1 MDTKSRGISRP
12 KWKIPESEQ
21 KLLVLCLIT
30 TFVWGLA
37 AHGDGL
43 LSGTFSHDSLAEF
56 DAAIFGNIWQIQ
68 LGRVLI
74 PVYRSIFRTAV
85 TMPWL
90 IGLLGMLWSG
100 LALYLIAHIFRL
112 QQHRLTLVLI
122 GGVLM
127 TNVTNTVMAV
137 NYTAFF
143 DQDLFAC
150 LLAVLAVFLWQRA
163 RRWDLL
169 LGALCVGVMLG
180 IYQSYV
186 SVTITLILMVLVL
199 ALLNGEAFGSIFKRG
214 LLSLGMLL
222 AGAVLYAAEVW
233 LVLTITGE
241 QLVQTQNSVAAAFSG
256 GGSVL
261 QFLGQILSTWI
272 FSCKT
277 MVCMPTVYT
286 AFSDVT
292 VFYLGR
298 LFRIASLLIVAG
310 ALLVGLLDRKLGIK
324 EKILVVLLAGVMP
337 IGMNVA
343 HILAHGVSHAL
354 MYYALWLI
362 HPFALLL
369 GLWLLQR
376 HGTAMK
382 QWAKTAVQVVPG
394 LVLAAILMD
403 NVQVANL
410 ASLDMRMRIEATNM
424 LYTRVL
430 TRMEAVPGYEPGV
443 TPVVILGRGDR
454 QLTMPRSFEP
464 IRNMTMQGVPV
475 ITVDNPQ
482 FLAPYF
488 ETVLQ
493 TPVAL
498 DTEHW
503 QEVQKSPEMQKMP
516 CYPEQGSV
524 QLVDGTLLVKLGSLE
539 ETAEE

>member
-1 MDTKSRGISRP
+1 MDTKSRGSSRP
-12 KWKIPESEQ
+12 KWKISESDQ
-21 KLLVLCLIT
+21 KLLIFCLVS

-112 QQHRLTLVLI
+112 QQYRLTLVLI

-127 TNVTNTVMAV
+127 TNVSVTILAA
-137 NYTAFF
+137 NYSAFF
-143 DQDLFAC
+143 DQDLFAG

-214 LLSLGMLL
+214 LLSLGML
-222 AGAVLYAAEVW
+222 AMGAVVYLLE
-233 LVLTITGE
+233 LPIGMLLTGQEISTRR
-241 QLVQTQNSVAAAFSG
+241 NSVMMAFQL
-256 GGSVL
+256 GGSAMDFVKQIVETAVL
-261 QFLGQILSTWI
+261 
-272 FSCKT
+272 SCKT

-286 AFSDVT
+286 AFSGVT

-310 ALLVGLLDRKLGIK
+310 ALLVGLLDCKLGIK

-362 HPFALLL
+362 QPFALLL
-369 GLWLLQR
+369 GLWLLHR
-376 HGTAMK
+376 YGAGMK
-382 QWAKTAVQVVPG
+382 RGLHTLVRLVPV
-394 LVLAAILMD
+394 LVLAVIVWD
-403 NVQVANL
+403 NVQVANM

-430 TRMEAVPGYEPGV
+430 TRMEEVPGYEPGV

-475 ITVDNPQ
+475 ITVDSPQ

-503 QEVQKSPEMQKMP
+503 EKLQRSPTMQKMP

-539 ETAEE
+539 EATEG